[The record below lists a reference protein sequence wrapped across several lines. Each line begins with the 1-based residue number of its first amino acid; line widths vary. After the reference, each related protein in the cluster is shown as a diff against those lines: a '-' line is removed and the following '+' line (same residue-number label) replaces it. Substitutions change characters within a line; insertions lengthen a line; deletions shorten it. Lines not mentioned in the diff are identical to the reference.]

1 MATAATPVTNMAM
14 IRPCVS
20 SSRIV
25 FMWSAAS
32 FSTEHGEASWS
43 RLMSCSRISSGQ
55 PFFQSISSAAMKFKK
70 VVTMSAA
77 TIENKPL
84 PGSPVDLRGHASLLF
99 PLVPRAACIICSFQE
114 KK

>member
-1 MATAATPVTNMAM
+1 
-14 IRPCVS
+14 
-20 SSRIV
+20 
-25 FMWSAAS
+25 
-32 FSTEHGEASWS
+32 
-43 RLMSCSRISSGQ
+43 
-55 PFFQSISSAAMKFKK
+55 MKFKK

-84 PGSPVDLRGHASLLF
+84 PGSPVDLRGHASLLL